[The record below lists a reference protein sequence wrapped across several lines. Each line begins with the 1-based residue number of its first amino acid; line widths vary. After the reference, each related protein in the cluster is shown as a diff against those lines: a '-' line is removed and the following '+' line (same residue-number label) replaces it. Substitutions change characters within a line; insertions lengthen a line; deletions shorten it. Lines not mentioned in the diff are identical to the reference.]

1 MGVSLQMANQ
11 RQYIRIK
18 SDSKCIVTDDD
29 GGSFEAMLQNISLG
43 GALIQV
49 SNGVPANLAVGDI
62 CRLMLCLNVDSCPIK
77 HTCRVVRYDMVSMGV
92 HFLTDT
98 FQ

>member
-1 MGVSLQMANQ
+1 MANQ

-18 SDSKCIVTDDD
+18 SDSKCTVTDDD
-29 GGSFEAMLQNISLG
+29 GSSYVAMLQNISLG

-49 SNGVPANLAVGDI
+49 KNGIPANLAVGDI
-62 CRLMLCLNVDSCPIK
+62 CRLMLCPNADYCPIK
-77 HTCRVVRYDMVSMGV
+77 YTCRVVRYDLVSMGV
-92 HFLTDT
+92 QFLTDT